1 MGLEGKVCI
10 ITGGG
15 SGIGRATA
23 IMMAG
28 EGATVVLVGRTA
40 SKVEEVQFEI
50 ESSGGKATAFGLD
63 VTDERGV
70 KAMVE
75 SVLAEHGKID
85 ILLNNAGHSSIH
97 RKLLTTTSEEMKS
110 VFDSNVLGSVL
121 CAQAV
126 VPAMLEA
133 GEGTIIN
140 ISSLAGVTPGLLAGM
155 AYGAAK
161 AGVINFTQ
169 FLNAELRNTGIRAS
183 VVIPGEVD
191 TPILDK
197 RPVNPSADARE
208 TMVTAEDA
216 AEAIT
221 MIARLPSR
229 AAIPE
234 LVIRPTY
241 LRDTSAEVGTS

>member
-63 VTDERGV
+63 VTDEGGV

-97 RKLLTTTSEEMKS
+97 RKLLTTTSEEMKG

-169 FLNAELRNTGIRAS
+169 VSKLVLFNNIYW
-183 VVIPGEVD
+183 
-191 TPILDK
+191 
-197 RPVNPSADARE
+197 NPQ
-208 TMVTAEDA
+208 
-216 AEAIT
+216 
-221 MIARLPSR
+221 
-229 AAIPE
+229 
-234 LVIRPTY
+234 Y
-241 LRDTSAEVGTS
+241 

>member
-40 SKVEEVQFEI
+40 AKGEEVQFES

-63 VTDERGV
+63 VTDEGGV

-97 RKLLTTTSEEMKS
+97 RKLLTTTSEEMKG

>member
-1 MGLEGKVCI
+1 M
-10 ITGGG
+10 
-15 SGIGRATA
+15 
-23 IMMAG
+23 
-28 EGATVVLVGRTA
+28 
-40 SKVEEVQFEI
+40 EEVQFEI
-50 ESSGGKATAFGLD
+50 ESSGGKATAFSRD
-63 VTDERGV
+63 VTDEGGV

-97 RKLLTTTSEEMKS
+97 RKLLTTTSEEMKG